1 MVSEN
6 TNLKIIVG
14 VMGLILGILMIWLG
28 IKTKNKIHTDSIIA
42 YGKRSFPILS
52 LFLALYLL
60 ATSFIITL
68 DKCDV
73 KTNKNASYFGI
84 AFGFIF
90 LFLSIKA
97 IRDNEWVVVK
107 KTNLSKEGTDKI
119 YKPLLKQN
127 P

>member
-14 VMGLILGILMIWLG
+14 VMGLILGIIMIWFG
-28 IKTKNKIHTDSIIA
+28 IKTKNKMHNDSIIA
-42 YGKRSFPILS
+42 YGKRSFPIIT

-73 KTNKNASYFGI
+73 KTNKNASHFGI

-107 KTNLSKEGTDKI
+107 KTNLSREVKHKFN
-119 YKPLLKQN
+119 KPLLK
-127 P
+127 PS